1 MLGRAPL
8 AGAGGPTRIAV
19 AVQPV
24 GVPACGLGAD
34 LEIAAWALAPCVMI
48 APPLM
53 SCGVAPEHEAVDA
66 VDSVKSSEFPV
77 NVPAAGEVTTVNV
90 PIAPEGP
97 LGPLGAGR
105 TGRTAGAAWAAGAG
119 LDRTDRWGRRAGP
132 LGPEAPGGP
141 LGL

>member
-24 GVPACGLGAD
+24 GVPVCGLGAD

-53 SCGVAPEHEAVDA
+53 SFGVPPEHEAVDA
-66 VDSVKSSEFPV
+66 VDSVKSSEFPA

-90 PIAPEGP
+90 PTTPDGP
-97 LGPLGAGR
+97 LGP
-105 TGRTAGAAWAAGAG
+105 
-119 LDRTDRWGRRAGP
+119 
-132 LGPEAPGGP
+132 
-141 LGL
+141 